1 MQTIALILPHAVVY
15 YSGLILAL
23 AILGGG
29 ALLLALRTAQGRE
42 IHSALLFLLLS
53 LLLGLPLSRLVH
65 WYCNSAQYASF
76 ASAMTDYSSGGY
88 APLGAALGMLL
99 SALLLRLFGAVR
111 DLPALLDCAAP
122 AAALSMG
129 IGRLAS
135 LFTSANRSK
144 FTLEG
149 EFFRRLPFM
158 TSAVTPS
165 GGVEWRIATF
175 AWESISCFVLCLVLL
190 ALFRPLRSQKR
201 FRTSWRDGNVFFLFL
216 ALYAAFTVMLDSTR
230 YDALYL
236 RSNGFVS
243 LTQICCVA
251 GLLFSTVVCSVRS
264 VMANVLRPW
273 HFVLWLLWAAG
284 AGLAGYM
291 EYYVQR
297 HAAEFLFAYAVME
310 GALLLLFA
318 IVCLLCRSTRSRA
331 GGGGAERR
339 GPPAGEA
346 GSSCH
351 DEGASPAEAVPSPE
365 EEIPSGGEAEPPLED
380 SVPSLEDILSE
391 YAEGS

>member
-1 MQTIALILPHAVVY
+1 M
-15 YSGLILAL
+15 
-23 AILGGG
+23 
-29 ALLLALRTAQGRE
+29 
-42 IHSALLFLLLS
+42 
-53 LLLGLPLSRLVH
+53 
-65 WYCNSAQYASF
+65 
-76 ASAMTDYSSGGY
+76 
-88 APLGAALGMLL
+88 
-99 SALLLRLFGAVR
+99 
-111 DLPALLDCAAP
+111 
-122 AAALSMG
+122 
-129 IGRLAS
+129 
-135 LFTSANRSK
+135 
-144 FTLEG
+144 
-149 EFFRRLPFM
+149 
-158 TSAVTPS
+158 
-165 GGVEWRIATF
+165 
-175 AWESISCFVLCLVLL
+175 LL

-201 FRTSWRDGNVFFLFL
+201 FRASWRDGNVFFLFL

-264 VMANVLRPW
+264 VMANGLRPW

-339 GPPAGEA
+339 DSPAGEA

-351 DEGASPAEAVPSPE
+351 DEGSSPAEAAPSPE

>member
-1 MQTIALILPHAVVY
+1 MEQIAFITGHAVFY
-15 YSGLILAL
+15 WRP
-23 AILGGG
+23 
-29 ALLLALRTAQGRE
+29 LLLAAGVVTS
-42 IHSALLFLLLS
+42 IFFFLS
-53 LLLGLPLSRLVH
+53 LYLRKKGRSVSAACTVPLALVLGMVLSRLVH

-76 ASAMTDYSSGGY
+76 VSAMTDYSSGGY

-201 FRTSWRDGNVFFLFL
+201 FRASWQDGNVFFLFL

-236 RSNGFVS
+236 
-243 LTQICCVA
+243 I
-251 GLLFSTVVCSVRS
+251 
-264 VMANVLRPW
+264 
-273 HFVLWLLWAAG
+273 
-284 AGLAGYM
+284 
-291 EYYVQR
+291 
-297 HAAEFLFAYAVME
+297 
-310 GALLLLFA
+310 
-318 IVCLLCRSTRSRA
+318 LCY
-331 GGGGAERR
+331 G
-339 GPPAGEA
+339 
-346 GSSCH
+346 
-351 DEGASPAEAVPSPE
+351 
-365 EEIPSGGEAEPPLED
+365 
-380 SVPSLEDILSE
+380 
-391 YAEGS
+391 